1 MERLRR
7 LFVVLVWVVYT
18 VTVFMLTRD
27 LLDHSRGGENASLLG
42 FGIVI
47 CVVTV
52 FAVIL
57 HKAVNWIMM
66 KDEEPEK

>member
-1 MERLRR
+1 
-7 LFVVLVWVVYT
+7 
-18 VTVFMLTRD
+18 MLTRD

-47 CVVTV
+47 CMVTV

-57 HKAVNWIMM
+57 HKTVNWIMM